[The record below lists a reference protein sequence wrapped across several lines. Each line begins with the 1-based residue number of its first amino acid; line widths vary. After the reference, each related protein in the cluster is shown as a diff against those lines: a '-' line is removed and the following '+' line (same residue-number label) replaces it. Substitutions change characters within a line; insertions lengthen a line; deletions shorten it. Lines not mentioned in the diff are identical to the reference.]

1 MKRFKLYSAAFQPL
15 SEEPRH
21 LGGVGHVVVDKLAP
35 DRRHGHQ
42 VGVGDVRVCVYV
54 DRYLARTR

>member
-1 MKRFKLYSAAFQPL
+1 MKRFKLYSATFQPL

-21 LGGVGHVVVDKLAP
+21 LGGVGNVVVDELSP

-42 VGVGDVRVCVYV
+42 VGVGDVRVSVYA
-54 DRYLARTR
+54 DRYLPRTR